1 MESPKV
7 YIGIVRQASYTSQF
21 VDSRDYLQA
30 NLMRDGLLGGMIQVS
45 STLIDAGRNLLVEQV
60 LAKPRATH
68 LLFLDSDIICASN
81 ACRKLLT
88 HDKDIISGLA
98 FQRGTMQF
106 PLIYSYQGRHR
117 VSGKMC
123 PAFAPI
129 LEPVY
134 RYLSKKRLPVTEI
147 TYATLEGNEGL
158 VKIGGAGA
166 GFLLVKREVF
176 DKIPYPWF
184 SFERGGEDLYF
195 FDKVRRYGLEVWV
208 DMGVLLGHL
217 RLDPVGA
224 SQFLTQYENTAEA
237 NEFLGRE
244 VITQDLARF
253 LNRAPAYVRGRIN
266 DKAALRTA
274 EIWRERN
281 PQTLDEIRR
290 FYSET
295 TEYLFDLANW
305 NASNPFK
312 EVINYLPQVEGLK
325 VLDFGGGIGSLALL
339 LHKRGADVDYLDLPG
354 LVTEFAKFRSN
365 GRVNFIDSLEDNS
378 EAYDLII
385 AIDVFEHLP
394 DLPEQLKTLAK
405 TLKPDGFLFFHNN
418 FAQVELYPNHI
429 DWSQKWSGL
438 LARAGL
444 TEEIPGKTAK
454 RREPGVVT
462 LTGNINTAPYWDQ
475 IWAKEGHDT
484 WRRYPGTFERIASYV
499 DKDESILDVGC
510 GAGVLLDILR
520 PHCREAAGL
529 DISPVAIDLLRSKG
543 IAGKVGEL
551 PEICFPD
558 KSFDVVVATEIVEH
572 LNDPITLLKEAVRVA
587 RKKVI
592 LTVPDN
598 VLGPEEFIEHRQ
610 LFTRKTLE
618 ETLRQF
624 FNDFEIESFAD
635 TFPTPT
641 VTISL
646 PTLLAICFVPPI
658 PKVGRVAQSMEVKK

>member
-68 LLFLDSDIICASN
+68 LLFLDSDIICAGN

-88 HDKDIISGLA
+88 HDKDVISGLA

-123 PAFAPI
+123 PAFT
-129 LEPVY
+129 PVLDPVH
-134 RYLSKKRLPVTEI
+134 RYLSKKRLPVSEI
-147 TYATLEGNEGL
+147 TYATLEGNAGL
-158 VKIGGAGA
+158 MKIDGAGA

-176 DKIPYPWF
+176 EKIPYPWF

-224 SQFLTQYENTAEA
+224 SQFLTQYKNTAEA
-237 NEFLGRE
+237 NEFLGKE

-274 EIWRERN
+274 EIWQERN
-281 PQTLDEIRR
+281 PDTLEEVRR

-305 NASNPFK
+305 NASNTFK

-325 VLDFGGGIGSLALL
+325 VLDFGGGTGGLALL

-378 EAYDLII
+378 GAYDLII
-385 AIDVFEHLP
+385 AIDLFEHLP
-394 DLPEQLKTLAK
+394 DLPEQLKTIAK
-405 TLKPDGFLFFHNN
+405 ALKPDGILFFHNN
-418 FAQVELYPNHI
+418 FGQLDLFPQHI
-429 DWSQKWSGL
+429 DWRQKWPGL

-444 TEEIPGKTAK
+444 REEIPGKTAK

-462 LTGNINTAPYWDQ
+462 LTGNINTAAYWDR
-475 IWAKEGHDT
+475 IWANEGANT
-484 WRRYPGTFERIASYV
+484 WRQYPLTFRKIIAHIDQSETV
-499 DKDESILDVGC
+499 LDVGC
-510 GAGVLLDILR
+510 GAGVFLDMIR
-520 PHCREAAGL
+520 PHCRGVAGL

-543 IAGKVGEL
+543 IEGKVGEL
-551 PEICFPD
+551 PAICFPD
-558 KSFDVVVATEIVEH
+558 KSFDVIVATEIVEH
-572 LNDPITLLKEAVRVA
+572 LDDPVSLLKESVRAA

-598 VLGPEEFIEHRQ
+598 VLGPEELAEHRQ
-610 LFTRKTLE
+610 LFTREPLE
-618 ETLRQF
+618 EMLRQF
-624 FNDFEIESFAD
+624 FDDFEIESFAD
-635 TFPTPT
+635 TFPTTT
-641 VTISL
+641 VTIRL
-646 PTLLAICFVPPI
+646 PTLLAICNV
-658 PKVGRVAQSMEVKK
+658 KLEEVKP

>member
-1 MESPKV
+1 VESPKV
-7 YIGIVRQASYTSQF
+7 YIGIVRPSGGSYTNEF

-30 NLMRDGLLGGMIQVS
+30 SLMRDGLLGGMIQAS

-60 LAKPRATH
+60 LAKTRATH
-68 LLFLDSDIICASN
+68 LLFLDSDIVCAGN

-123 PAFAPI
+123 PAFTPI

-134 RYLSKKRLPVTEI
+134 RYLSKKRLPVSEI
-147 TYATLEGNEGL
+147 TYATLEGNDGL
-158 VKIGGAGA
+158 MKIGGAGA

-176 DKIPYPWF
+176 EKIPYPWF

-195 FDKVRRYGLEVWV
+195 CDKARRYSLEVWV

-224 SQFLTQYENTAEA
+224 SQFLTQYKNTAEA
-237 NEFLGRE
+237 NEFLGKE
-244 VITQDLARF
+244 TITQDLAKF
-253 LNRAPAYVRGRIN
+253 LDRVPAYVRGRIN

-281 PQTLDEIRR
+281 PDTLEEVRR

-305 NASNPFK
+305 NASNTFK

-325 VLDFGGGIGSLALL
+325 VLDFGGGIGSLSLL

-365 GRVNFIDSLEDNS
+365 GRINFIDSLADKS
-378 EAYDLII
+378 ESYDLIV

-394 DLPEQLKTLAK
+394 DLPEQLIMIAK
-405 TLKPDGFLFFHNN
+405 ALKPDGILFFNNN
-418 FAQVELYPNHI
+418 FGQLELHPQHT
-429 DWSQKWSGL
+429 DWGQKWPGL
-438 LARAGL
+438 LARVAL
-444 TEEIPGKTAK
+444 REEIPGKTAK

-462 LTGNINTAPYWDQ
+462 LTGNINTAAYWDR
-475 IWAKEGHDT
+475 IWSIEGQNT
-484 WRRYPGTFERIASYV
+484 WRQYPLTFRKIASHIDPAETV
-499 DKDESILDVGC
+499 LDVGC
-510 GAGVLLDILR
+510 GAGVFLDIIR
-520 PHCREAAGL
+520 PHCEKVAGL
-529 DISPVAIDLLRSKG
+529 DISPVAINLLRSKG
-543 IAGKVGEL
+543 IEGKVCEL
-551 PEICFPD
+551 PEIGYRD

-572 LNDPITLLKEAVRVA
+572 LDDPVGLLKEASRVA

-592 LTVPDN
+592 FTLPDN

-610 LFTRKTLE
+610 LFTRETLE
-618 ETLRQF
+618 ELVRQF
-624 FNDFEIESFAD
+624 FDDFSIESFAD

-646 PTLLAICFVPPI
+646 PALLAICNVKPE
-658 PKVGRVAQSMEVKK
+658 EVKP

>member
-1 MESPKV
+1 MESAKV
-7 YIGIVRQASYTSQF
+7 YVGIVRQASYTSQF
-21 VDSRDYLQA
+21 VDSRDYLV
-30 NLMRDGLLGGMIQVS
+30 NSLMRDGLLGGLIQVS
-45 STLIDAGRNLLVEQV
+45 ATLIADGRNKLVEQF
-60 LAKPRATH
+60 LAKPKATP
-68 LLFLDSDIICASN
+68 LLFLDTDIICASN

-123 PAFAPI
+123 PAFTPI
-129 LEPVY
+129 LDPVY
-134 RYLSKKRLPVTEI
+134 RYLSKKRLPVSEI
-147 TYATLEGNEGL
+147 TYATLEGNDGL
-158 VKIGGAGA
+158 MKIGGAGA

-176 DKIPYPWF
+176 EKIPYPWF

-195 FDKVRRYGLEVWV
+195 FDKVRRYDLEVWV

-224 SQFLTQYENTAEA
+224 SQFLTQYKNTAEA
-237 NEFLGRE
+237 NEFLGKE
-244 VITQDLARF
+244 TITQDLAKF

-281 PQTLDEIRR
+281 PDTLEEVRR

-295 TEYLFDLANW
+295 AEYLFELAHW
-305 NASNPFK
+305 NASNTFK
-312 EVINYLPQVEGLK
+312 EVINYLPQVDGLK

-339 LHKRGADVDYLDLPG
+339 LHKRGANVDYLDLPG

-394 DLPEQLKTLAK
+394 DLPEQLIMIAK
-405 TLKPDGFLFFHNN
+405 ALKYDGILFFHNN
-418 FAQVELYPNHI
+418 FGQLELHPQHT
-429 DWSQKWSGL
+429 DWSQKWPGL

-444 TEEIPGKTAK
+444 REEIPGKAAK

-462 LTGNINTAPYWDQ
+462 LTGNINTVAYWDQ
-475 IWAKEGHDT
+475 IWAKEGQDT
-484 WRRYPGTFERIASYV
+484 WRKYPLTFRKIASHI
-499 DKDESILDVGC
+499 DQSESVLDVGC
-510 GAGVLLDILR
+510 GAGVFLDIIR
-520 PHCREAAGL
+520 PHCKGVAGL
-529 DISPVAIDLLRSKG
+529 DFSSVAINLLRAKG
-543 IAGKVGEL
+543 IEGKVCEL
-551 PEICFPD
+551 PEIGYPD

-572 LNDPITLLKEAVRVA
+572 LDDSVGLLKEAVRVA
-587 RKKVI
+587 WKKVI
-592 LTVPDN
+592 FAVPDN

-610 LFTRKTLE
+610 LFTRETLE
-618 ETLRQF
+618 EMLRQF
-624 FNDFEIESFAD
+624 FDDFEIESFAD

-646 PTLLAICFVPPI
+646 PTLLAICNVKPE
-658 PKVGRVAQSMEVKK
+658 EVKP